1 MMAGWRAILLNRFVL
16 VPGAIVLAIVLW
28 NIYVATHNNG
38 LLTGRVT
45 NSAGRPVAQ
54 ATVSLWVYNF
64 TTYEEKQRVKTDADG
79 VFRFTDNPR
88 TGSRS
93 APTSSASAAPGASRS
108 FSTSGARTGRST
120 RRFVWPARVDES
132 VLRPIASVAECYRI
146 ELAPFS

>member
-1 MMAGWRAILLNRFVL
+1 MMARWRATLLNRFVL

-45 NSAGRPVAQ
+45 DSAGRPVAD

-79 VFRFTDNPR
+79 VFRFTDNPSHR
-88 TGSRS
+88 IQVS
-93 APTSSASAAPGASRS
+93 ADKPGV
-108 FSTSGARTGRST
+108 GRSPRIPVFLYFRGQDT
-120 RRFVWPARVDES
+120 TLDTP
-132 VLRPIASVAECYRI
+132 LR
-146 ELAPFS
+146 LAGAG